1 MRRSGSAWQ
10 NAGSPTPPT
19 RGSAQISALA
29 TANKLNATNIIS
41 TMPNA
46 NYELLGS
53 QETGRHHSPTE
64 DDRLHVSLR
73 PLPTA
78 TVLSDDFASRSSTP
92 TIRTG
97 HPSNLL
103 GMLRQCLRFLD
114 VWLPISRSAHLVK
127 LTQLIGYLEPGRLR
141 TSEQMN
147 FRP

>member
-19 RGSAQISALA
+19 SGSAQISALA
-29 TANKLNATNIIS
+29 TANKLNATNIVS
-41 TMPNA
+41 TTPNA
-46 NYELLGS
+46 NYELLDS
-53 QETGRHHSPTE
+53 QESARHHGPME
-64 DDRLHVSLR
+64 DDRLHVSIR
-73 PLPTA
+73 SPPTA
-78 TVLSDDFASRSSTP
+78 AVVSVDFALRISTP

-97 HPSNLL
+97 RPSNLL
-103 GMLRQCLRFLD
+103 GMFRQCLRFLD

-127 LTQLIGYLEPGRLR
+127 LTQMIRYLEPRRLR